1 MTLITS
7 HRAVDKAIYSAL
19 VILSAIKLCME
30 DFHKIGQPMYI
41 ITKSVQECADIGS
54 LEERCFHAPAQS
66 ASTKHSKPRDLSG
79 LKTKPDSW
87 VRSK

>member
-7 HRAVDKAIYSAL
+7 RKAVDKAIYSAS
-19 VILSAIKLCME
+19 VVLSAIKLCME

-41 ITKSVQECADIGS
+41 ITKPVQECADIGT
-54 LEERCFHAPAQS
+54 LEEQCFHAPAQS

-79 LKTKPDSW
+79 LKTKPESW
-87 VRSK
+87 VQN